1 MTRARLS
8 PLVAAT
14 TCAAVVLGATGCS
27 NWRGL
32 NSYPMP
38 GTAGRAGDAFEIQAE
53 LPDVSNIQPN
63 SRVRV
68 GDVAIGNVT
77 KIERQGWHAL
87 VTMKIN
93 GDVDLP
99 ANTVATIG
107 QTSLLGS
114 LHVELAA
121 PPGVPAEGKLHGGSV
136 IPLSS
141 GKAYPNT
148 EQTLAAVSL
157 VLNGGGIGQLQD
169 VTRALS
175 TAFAGHQG
183 ELRSLVDQ
191 LDTFIT
197 RIDAQKD
204 DIIAASDSLNN
215 VVGTFAK
222 QQPVVDRAVKT
233 IPEAL
238 SVLRDQRDNLA
249 DALTELGKFSNVTTN
264 SVNQTKS
271 ALVSELNAIGP
282 VIESLA
288 NAGPDLTR
296 SLSFLS
302 TFPWPKETIEN
313 WIRGDY
319 ANLTGVFDLTLGRLA
334 SGFMTG
340 TRWQGNLTELEMQW
354 GRTIGQKPSP
364 YTAANPLIVPY
375 VADQGR

>member
-1 MTRARLS
+1 MTSVHRSGLAI
-8 PLVAAT
+8 AIA
-14 TCAAVVLGATGCS
+14 CAAVAVGASGCG

-38 GTAGRAGDAFEIQAE
+38 GTAGRSSDAFEIQAQ

-68 GDVAIGNVT
+68 GDVAVGNVT

-93 GDVDLP
+93 GDVELP
-99 ANTVATIG
+99 ENAVATIG

-114 LHVELAA
+114 LHVELESPKGVA
-121 PPGVPAEGKLHGGSV
+121 PEGRLHNGSL
-136 IPLSS
+136 IPLSA
-141 GKAYPNT
+141 GRAYPNT

-169 VTRALS
+169 VTQALS

-183 ELRSLVDQ
+183 ELRSLIEQ
-191 LDTFIT
+191 LDQFIT

-204 DIIAASDSLNN
+204 DIIAASNSLNN
-215 VVGTFAK
+215 VVGKFADQK
-222 QQPVVDRAVKT
+222 PVVDRAIKT

-238 SVLRDQRDNLA
+238 AVLRNQKDNLTG
-249 DALTELGKFSNVTTN
+249 ALTELGKFSNVTSN
-264 SVNQTKS
+264 SVNQTKA
-271 ALVSELNAIGP
+271 ALVSELTDIGP

-302 TFPWPKETIEN
+302 TFPWPKETIAN

-319 ANLTGVFDLTLGRLA
+319 ANLTGVFDLTLSRLD

-364 YTAANPLIVPY
+364 YTASNPLIVPY
-375 VADQGR
+375 VADQGP